1 MMKKTYT
8 EILISI
14 VLLCIISSCTRIQQ
28 YTTVDEPLNIF
39 PDYSD
44 IVIPSNIAPLNF
56 HIGGDDQKR
65 MIRFVAGHDSFDI
78 YCRNNVTIPIKKW
91 RRLLKDNPGKKLA
104 IYPFVRET
112 AGWMKYHGITLDIAS
127 ETIDPYIVYRLIEP
141 GYEFWGKM
149 GIYQRCLETFDETP
163 VLLNTMTD
171 GSCMNCHSFCKND
184 PRKMLLHVRA
194 TYAGTI
200 LNNNGQL
207 TKLDTKTPDNVSAAV
222 YPRWHPGGRY
232 VAFSTNKTSQAFHTT
247 DNNLVEVYD
256 SASDLIIYDT
266 ETQSIFTHPLIHS
279 PDRFETFPEWSP
291 DGKSLYFCSA
301 PAVKMPENYDSLR
314 YDLFRVDF
322 DPQTGKIGNK
332 TDTVLQPSK
341 IGKSI
346 AFPRISPDG
355 RHIVVCLSDY
365 GTFPIWHKENDL
377 YLLHVE
383 TGELTPMSE
392 VNSAESDSY
401 HSWSTNGRWVIFS
414 SRRMDGLYTRPYI
427 TYFDTS
433 GKFHKPFLLPQK
445 DPLFYDC
452 FLKSYNVPEFVSG
465 KIETSIR
472 ELERIVKGDAI
483 EVLAAKNNK

>member
-1 MMKKTYT
+1 MKKTYT
-8 EILISI
+8 EILIPI
-14 VLLCIISSCTRIQQ
+14 VLLCISSCTRMQQ
-28 YTTVDEPLNIF
+28 YAAVDEPLNTF

-44 IVIPSNIAPLNF
+44 VVIPSNIAPLNF
-56 HIGGDDQKR
+56 HIGRDRRKC
-65 MIRFVAGHDSFDI
+65 MARFVAGRDSFDV
-78 YCRNNVTIPIKKW
+78 YCRNHVVIPIRKW
-91 RRLLKDNPGKKLA
+91 RKLLNDNPGKRLT
-104 IYPFVRET
+104 IHPFIRET
-112 AGWMKYHGITLDIAS
+112 DGWVKYRDITLDIAS
-127 ETIDPYIVYRLIEP
+127 EAIDPYIAYRLIEP

-194 TYAGTI
+194 AHAGTI

-207 TKLDTKTPDNVSAAV
+207 AKLDTQTPDHVSAAV

-232 VAFSTNKTSQAFHTT
+232 IAFSTNKTSQAFHSA
-247 DNNLVEVYD
+247 NKNLVEVYD
-256 SASDLIIYDT
+256 SASDLMIYDT

-279 PDRFETFPEWSP
+279 SDRLETFPEWSP

-301 PAVKMPENYDSLR
+301 PAVEMPDHYDSLR

-341 IGKSI
+341 TGKSI

-355 RHIVVCLSDY
+355 RHMVVCLSGY
-365 GTFPIWHKENDL
+365 GTFPVWHRDNDL
-377 YLLHVE
+377 YVLNVE
-383 TGELTPMSE
+383 TGGLTPASE
-392 VNSAESDSY
+392 LNSAESDSY
-401 HSWSTNGRWVIFS
+401 HSWSTNGRWIVFS

-427 TYFDTS
+427 ACFDS
-433 GKFHKPFLLPQK
+433 GGRFHKPFLLPQK
-445 DPLFYDC
+445 DPLFYDG
-452 FLKSYNVPEFVSG
+452 FLQSYNVPEFVSG
-465 KIETSIR
+465 KIETGIR
-472 ELERIVKGDAI
+472 TLERIVKGDATG
-483 EVLAAKNNK
+483 VRAAENNQ